1 MNNIVTKASE
11 YVTDLL
17 TKHLPS
23 VYTYH
28 NLLHTQ
34 QVVDAST
41 EIGRNSGLTE
51 DQFEIL
57 LLAAWFHDTGF
68 VMGLEGHE
76 ERSIEISEKFLKEN
90 NYPPEKIELIK
101 NTISATERA
110 RKPID
115 ILEMIIRDS
124 DIAYIGM
131 DKFYEK
137 TFLLK
142 HEWEI
147 AGDKKYTEAEWI
159 KSNLDFLTKAEFY
172 TSYAKSIYEEGKQKN
187 ITFLK
192 TLPK

>member
-34 QVVDAST
+34 KVVDAST

-57 LLAAWFHDTGF
+57 LLTAWFHDTGF

-76 ERSIEISEKFLKEN
+76 GKSIELAEKFLKEN

-101 NTISATERA
+101 NTISATEQA
-110 RKPID
+110 IKPVD

-131 DKFYEK
+131 DRFYER

-147 AGDKKYTEAEWI
+147 ARDKKYTEDEWI
-159 KSNLDFLTKAEFY
+159 KSNLEFLTKAEFY
-172 TSYAKSIYEEGKQKN
+172 TSYAKSRYEEGKQKN

-192 TLPK
+192 SLLK